1 MENVK
6 GMLPFANQVKED
18 FEKIS
23 NKKNISYKL
32 DFQILVSDNFGVAQ
46 RRQRLIFIAIRN
58 DICLKKI

>member
-23 NKKNISYKL
+23 NKK
-32 DFQILVSDNFGVAQ
+32 
-46 RRQRLIFIAIRN
+46 IFHTS
-58 DICLKKI
+58 

>member
-32 DFQILVSDNFGVAQ
+32 DFQILVSDNFPPQ
-46 RRQRLIFIAIRN
+46 RRQKIIFIAIRN
-58 DICLKKI
+58 DVCLKKI